1 MESAASIRIF
11 PLPEAYSSPLHL
23 HRYFGVQLE
32 KTVYGRTYIF
42 RYFDPVAEAVFL
54 TAGFLSWDVGKK
66 MTRLDNGVW
75 EYTLPTDRSLEGECY
90 KFKVTANG
98 VTTYRT
104 DPFAKREEGQGENAS
119 VIAAESPEADR
130 LLPFCRSPRSD
141 ALHVLEASLSS
152 FFTKGNRLPYEDG
165 AAPSFRELAEKLTIY
180 TKSTGFTHVKL
191 TPQKD
196 SGSLFAPCARHG
208 TPEDFAAFVDI
219 LHQNGVGVIASL
231 PFWLENTDYRLILSA
246 ADYLLSH
253 YAFDGISF
261 EGGTAAPDATR
272 ALLYSL
278 SHLKAAYPDA
288 ILLAEQES
296 AETPSPIRAYR
307 STAREKSFTDVLFAP
322 PNERESLLPALTAA
336 LLESGTLASQSKALT
351 YEGKGSLMES
361 FFGSYEQKFS
371 QSRLYRMLLMA
382 AKGPKLSFMLQSLAP
397 FRPWHD
403 DLLPEWYMADFKLHR
418 AHRRFVR
425 ALNRFYLETSL
436 LYQADTDVSLM
447 HYDAPRGIF
456 SIKHRGKEGELIF
469 VFNCSDRLALAY
481 PLAVDRPHY
490 TERFSSDEERYAGEG
505 YVHRIP
511 LFAKEG
517 TLILDLAPLCAVIL
531 QPNDC
536 NDE

>member
-1 MESAASIRIF
+1 MESAANIRIF

-23 HRYFGVQLE
+23 HRYYGVQLE
-32 KTVYGRTYIF
+32 KTAYGRTYLF
-42 RYFDPVAEAVFL
+42 RYFDPDAEAVFL
-54 TAGFLSWDVGKK
+54 VSGFLSWDVGKK

-75 EYTLPTDRSLEGECY
+75 EYALSTDRSLEGESY
-90 KFKVTANG
+90 KFKVIADGSTS
-98 VTTYRT
+98 YRT
-104 DPFAKREEGQGENAS
+104 DPFAKREEGQGGYAS
-119 VIAAESPEADR
+119 VIAVESPEVDQT
-130 LLPFCRSPRSD
+130 LPFCQAQRTG
-141 ALHVLEASLSS
+141 ALHILEASLSS

-180 TKSTGFTHVKL
+180 TKSTGYTHVKL
-191 TPQKD
+191 TPKK
-196 SGSLFAPCARHG
+196 SGSLYAPLPRHG
-208 TPEDFAAFVDI
+208 TPEDFAAFVNI

-231 PFWLENTDYRLILSA
+231 PIWQNNTDYRLILSA

-253 YAFDGISF
+253 YGFDGISF
-261 EGGTAAPDATR
+261 EKDGAAAPDATR

-278 SHLKAAYPDA
+278 QNLTAAYPNA

-296 AETPSPIRAYR
+296 GEVLSSIHAYR
-307 STAREKSFTDVLFAP
+307 STQRETCFTELLSTP
-322 PNERESLLPALTAA
+322 PSEREALLPVLTKA

-351 YEGKGSLMES
+351 YEGKGSLMEA
-361 FFGSYEQKFS
+361 FYGSYEQKFS
-371 QSRLYRMLLMA
+371 QSRLYQMLLMA

-397 FRPWHD
+397 FRPWRD

-425 ALNRFYLETSL
+425 ALNRFYLETPL
-436 LYQADTDVSLM
+436 LSSANTDVSLM

-456 SIKHRGKEGELIF
+456 SIKHRGNKGELVF
-469 VFNCSDRLALAY
+469 VFNCSDRLASAY
-481 PLAVDRPHY
+481 PLTVDRSHY

-517 TLILDLAPLCAVIL
+517 NLILDLAPLCAVIL